1 MARAH
6 IHEQLRPVPPVWA
19 PFSPDWRQV
28 VLASR
33 VRLARNLAGR
43 PFVLNLSD
51 SDRKQLA
58 AQLGE
63 RLEACAALRGGPRGR
78 LGSLRH
84 DERRLLVERRL
95 LSPDFSACGL
105 GRIFAIAAG
114 HHLVGTANDQ
124 DHLRVQAIQPG
135 LALERCWTLARA
147 ALAQLGDDDEFAFSP
162 RWGYLTPSPRHLGT
176 GLRAA
181 VMVHLPGLVW
191 TGRIEAVRRGLDAL
205 GAGLPA
211 MFRDLGTAGDLFV
224 VTHNASLGLSEE
236 AILSGLDDLVQAL
249 VRQEQQARLTLA
261 RRERS
266 QLYDHIGRSYGIVR
280 FSRHL
285 AMAEALDGL
294 SALVMGARLGIVPT
308 PGLDDLSR
316 MVLAV
321 QPAHLLLGVAGEGLQ
336 VQESTLRADRLR
348 DLLRGSPG

>member
-19 PFSPDWRQV
+19 PFAADWRQV

-33 VRLARNLAGR
+33 VRLARNLSGR
-43 PFVLNLSD
+43 PFVLNLSV

-63 RLEACAALRGGPRGR
+63 RLSACAALRGGPRGTV
-78 LGSLRH
+78 GSLRQ

-105 GRIFAIAAG
+105 GRAFAIAAG

-124 DHLRVQAIQPG
+124 DHLRVQAILPG
-135 LALERCWTLARA
+135 LALERAWTLARA
-147 ALAQLGDDDEFAFSP
+147 ALAQLGNDDAFAFSP
-162 RWGYLTPSPRHLGT
+162 RWGYLTLSPRNLGT

-181 VMVHLPGLVW
+181 VVVHLPGLAW
-191 TGRIEAVRRGLDAL
+191 LDRIAPVRRGLAAL
-205 GAGLPA
+205 GAGLVA
-211 MFRDLGTAGDLFV
+211 MARDLDGAGDLFAI
-224 VTHNASLGLSEE
+224 THDASLGLSEE
-236 AILSGLDDLVQAL
+236 AILSGLEDLVQAV

-261 RRERS
+261 RRERLR
-266 QLYDHIGRSYGIVR
+266 LYDHIGRSYGIVR
-280 FSRHL
+280 FSRQL
-285 AMAEALDGL
+285 TLAEALDGL
-294 SALVMGARLGIVPT
+294 SALVVGARLGILPT

-316 MVLAV
+316 MVLEV
-321 QPAHLLLGVAGEGLQ
+321 QPAHLLLGVAGDGPRA
-336 VQESTLRADRLR
+336 QENTLRADRLR
-348 DLLRGSPG
+348 ELLRGSPG